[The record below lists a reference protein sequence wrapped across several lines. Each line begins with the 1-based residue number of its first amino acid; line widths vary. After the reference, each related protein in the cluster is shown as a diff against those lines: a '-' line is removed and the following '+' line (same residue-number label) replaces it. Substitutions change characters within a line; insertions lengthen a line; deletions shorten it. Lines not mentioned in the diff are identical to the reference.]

1 MKTPISVLLT
11 AIVYWLI
18 VYSTTM
24 VPHLINDY
32 HINLLWIVLVIP
44 NVLRLIVG
52 SIPRLAVDQ
61 VFFFSSSVIALVLTY
76 VINMIWS
83 DTKNTIR
90 EYGSNRRKTLE
101 LSALLMLMFTIG
113 ALITY
118 FTGIDSSI
126 YSNMGWETNQG
137 FTM

>member
-1 MKTPISVLLT
+1 MKTPLSVLFT

-24 VPHLINDY
+24 VPYMVNNY
-32 HINLLWIVLVIP
+32 HINLLWLVVVIP

-61 VFFFSSSVIALVLTY
+61 VFFFSTSAIALILTY
-76 VINMIWS
+76 LVNMFWAEP
-83 DTKNTIR
+83 KNTIR

-126 YSNMGWETNQG
+126 YSDMGWESNQG

>member
-1 MKTPISVLLT
+1 MKTPISVLFT

-18 VYSTTM
+18 VYSTTL
-24 VPHLINDY
+24 VPYLVNNY

-44 NVLRLIVG
+44 NMLRLIVG

-61 VFFFSSSVIALVLTY
+61 VFFFSTSVIALVLTY
-76 VINMIWS
+76 FVNMVWS
-83 DTKNTIR
+83 ESKDTVK

-126 YSNMGWETNQG
+126 YSDMGWESNQG
-137 FTM
+137 LTM

>member
-1 MKTPISVLLT
+1 MKTPLSVLFT

-24 VPHLINDY
+24 VPYMVNNY

-61 VFFFSSSVIALVLTY
+61 MFFFSTSVFALILTY
-76 VINMIWS
+76 LVNMFWTES
-83 DTKNTIR
+83 RDTVKD
-90 EYGSNRRKTLE
+90 YGSNRRKTLE

-126 YSNMGWETNQG
+126 YSNMGWESNQG
-137 FTM
+137 LTM

>member
-1 MKTPISVLLT
+1 MKTPLSVLFT

-24 VPHLINDY
+24 VPYLINNY

-61 VFFFSSSVIALVLTY
+61 MFFFSTSVFALILTY
-76 VINMIWS
+76 LVNMFWTES
-83 DTKNTIR
+83 KDTVKD
-90 EYGSNRRKTLE
+90 YGSNRRKTLE

-126 YSNMGWETNQG
+126 YSNMGWESNQG
-137 FTM
+137 LTM